1 MQASKAKY
9 AKLFVIANLLVF
21 GAILLWQ
28 AYSLKDREE
37 YIKNQDYVINIL
49 EDSVEVYESD
59 LFFAI
64 DLLEEFEQEVD
75 SVEHLLVVERN
86 KKREVITVV
95 EKDTVKVTP
104 DGRNILANYDLLFNE
119 VVRFN
124 GGAFRIE
131 GISSFKWDYI
141 NNEPY
146 DEKLSIED
154 FKVNINLTTRLKER
168 PDGYE
173 IEILPMA
180 PFVDITGINNN
191 LLTGQEFIKKVPSRV
206 SFGIHAGYGLTSDGF
221 TPFVGVGITY
231 NFIDLTEILKD

>member
-86 KKREVITVV
+86 KKRKVITVV

-173 IEILPMA
+173 IEVLPMA

>member
-9 AKLFVIANLLVF
+9 AKLFVIANLFVF

-49 EDSVEVYESD
+49 EDSVGVIESD

-64 DLLEEFEQEVD
+64 DLIEEFEQDVD

-86 KKREVITVV
+86 KKRKVITVV

-104 DGRNILANYDLLFNE
+104 DGRNVLANYDLLFNE

-141 NNEPY
+141 NNKPY
-146 DEKLSIED
+146 DDVLTIED

-168 PDGYE
+168 SDGYE
-173 IEILPMA
+173 IEVLPMA

-221 TPFVGVGITY
+221 TPFVGVGVTY